1 MSLWMVILIV
11 VIGAWLAFKAVGL
24 LVRLALWVVVL
35 GALYWLLAPRF
46 GLPMP

>member
-1 MSLWMVILIV
+1 MSLWIVILIV
-11 VIGAWLAFKAVGL
+11 VIGTWLAFKAVGV

-35 GALYWLLAPRF
+35 GALYWLLAPHL